1 VILLLI
7 LSCPF
12 DSCPNFE
19 CYDFSLVERRRSED
33 SVVGVGWLLLDI
45 LCSFFLHSPVH
56 VSFLALPIPLM
67 AYHASMG
74 VGGVVRLVFLSF
86 SLSLSSIHDDF
97 FDLDDSFLS
106 CDEWLEYSG
115 IDWRVLGRR
124 GGFFFFLFFDF
135 CWLAHFFDVVQYNA
149 QFSYAVQARFLGDRD
164 QTCRNRML
172 NKYQGV
178 S

>member
-33 SVVGVGWLLLDI
+33 VVVGVGWLLLDI

-56 VSFLALPIPLM
+56 VSFLAPPIPLM

-124 GGFFFFLFFDF
+124 GGFFFFFFSTSVGLLTSSMSF
-135 CWLAHFFDVVQYNA
+135 NTMPNSPMPCKLV
-149 QFSYAVQARFLGDRD
+149 FLVIVTKRVG
-164 QTCRNRML
+164 TEC
-172 NKYQGV
+172 
-178 S
+178 